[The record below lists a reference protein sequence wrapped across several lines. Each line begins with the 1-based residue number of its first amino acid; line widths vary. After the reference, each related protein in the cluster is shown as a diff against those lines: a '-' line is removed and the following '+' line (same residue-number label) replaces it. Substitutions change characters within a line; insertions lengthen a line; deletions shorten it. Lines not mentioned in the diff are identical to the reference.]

1 MNDEQA
7 IQLRERFP
15 DELVGKLP
23 RVTCKACSE
32 NKQSRHC
39 ASHKMIRCGEC
50 GNWITEAH
58 MHLDYIGH
66 AATTDRLLKVDRE
79 WTWYPVAYDE
89 QGLPRIDAN
98 GGLWITL
105 EIAGVK
111 RLGYGAADGK
121 KGPNAVKEAIGDAI
135 RNVAMR
141 FGVALDLWAKED
153 LSAGGSGEETTAAQS
168 NSPRSAPNV
177 SGKAQQP
184 PAGDGSATPSGDIL
198 DEAEL
203 EKMKRPITKPQ
214 QRRLWTIARNDAG
227 LSDESVKNIVVAITG
242 QESTGAIPRYQYDQV
257 ISEILGAAVA

>member
-39 ASHKMIRCGEC
+39 ASHKMIRCPEC

-153 LSAGGSGEETTAAQS
+153 LHAGDAEANTAPPR
-168 NSPRSAPNV
+168 PRSATAATA
-177 SGKAQQP
+177 GEAQQP
-184 PAGDGSATPSGDIL
+184 KEAGSAAPSGDIL
-198 DEAEL
+198 DVAEV